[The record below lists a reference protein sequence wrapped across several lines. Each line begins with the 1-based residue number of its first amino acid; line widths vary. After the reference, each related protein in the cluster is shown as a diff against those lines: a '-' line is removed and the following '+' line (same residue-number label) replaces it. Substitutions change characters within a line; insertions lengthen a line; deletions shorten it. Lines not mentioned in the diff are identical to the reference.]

1 MEYEKNT
8 VEVRTLKKNGYI
20 IIDEEPC
27 RILSI
32 TTSKPGKHGEA
43 KARLDA
49 MGLFDN
55 QKRSIVHPVKHK
67 VQVPIVD
74 KRQGQV
80 ISIMGETLQVMDLAN
95 YETFELFVPQ
105 EGTERLEPGKEIQY
119 IVSMGKRK
127 ITRI

>member
-95 YETFELFVPQ
+95 YETFELSVPQ